1 MSEIT
6 GILSAVLA
14 GVLLGV
20 LFFGGLWWT
29 VRKTLSSPLAAFWF
43 SGSFL
48 VRTAIVLLGFYF
60 VAQGDWR
67 RITGCV
73 AGLLGGRLFVVRL
86 TRLKEGA

>member
-6 GILSAVLA
+6 RVVVAVLA
-14 GVLLGV
+14 GILLGGF
-20 LFFGGLWWT
+20 FFGGLWWT
-29 VRKTLSSPLAAFWF
+29 VQKTLSSTQAGLWF

-48 VRTAIVLLGFYF
+48 VRTAVVLLGFYF
-60 VAQGDWR
+60 VAEGDWR

-73 AGLLGGRLFVVRL
+73 AGFLGARLCVVRF

>member
-1 MSEIT
+1 MSETT
-6 GILSAVLA
+6 GILSAALA
-14 GVLLGV
+14 GMLLGV
-20 LFFGGLWWT
+20 FFFGGLWWT
-29 VRKTLSSPLAAFWF
+29 VRKTLSSRLPALWF

-48 VRTAIVLLGFYF
+48 VRTAVVLVGFYF

-73 AGLLGGRLFVVRL
+73 AGFLGARMFVVRF

>member
-1 MSEIT
+1 MREAA
-6 GILSAVLA
+6 GILTAALA
-14 GVLLGV
+14 GMLLGAF
-20 LFFGGLWWT
+20 FFGGLWWT
-29 VRKTLSSPLAAFWF
+29 VRKTLSSRMAPLWF

-48 VRTAIVLLGFYF
+48 VRTAVVLLGFYF

-73 AGLLGGRLFVVRL
+73 AGFLGARLCVVRF